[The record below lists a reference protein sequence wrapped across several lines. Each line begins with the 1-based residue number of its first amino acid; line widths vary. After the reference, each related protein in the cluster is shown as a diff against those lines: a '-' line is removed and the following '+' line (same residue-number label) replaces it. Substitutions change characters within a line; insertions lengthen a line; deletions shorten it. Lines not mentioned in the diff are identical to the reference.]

1 MDKKQKEQELASLK
15 DMMARAKQIMV
26 ADHTGINVADLTIL
40 RRKLREAKSEFR
52 VSKNTL
58 LKLAVKDTDMQVL
71 EKHFA
76 GPTAIVF
83 GYDDPT
89 VPAKILY
96 DSIKESEKP
105 RFKAYY
111 TSGQAFGQ
119 DYLKKIA
126 ELPPRPVVL
135 AMLIGTIQGPIS
147 QFIMVLDAASQE
159 FVGTLEAL
167 IKSKES

>member
-1 MDKKQKEQELASLK
+1 MDKKQKEQELANLK
-15 DMMARAKQIMV
+15 DMMARAKQVIV

-40 RRKLREAKSEFR
+40 RRKLKDAKSEFR

-58 LKLAVKDTDMQVL
+58 LKLAIKDTNLQIL
-71 EKHFA
+71 EKHFT
-76 GPTAIVF
+76 GPTAVIF

-96 DSIKESEKP
+96 DSIREIEKP

-111 TSGQAFGQ
+111 SSGNVFGQ
-119 DYLKKIA
+119 DTLKKIA
-126 ELPPRPVVL
+126 ELPPRPIVL
-135 AMLIGTIQGPIS
+135 AILIGTVQGPIS
-147 QFIMVLDAASQE
+147 HFIMVLEAASRE